1 MSCSMAFAKAGGLDR
16 RDLQSA
22 AQLVDHEG
30 GKSLALDVLGNDEDR
45 LAGLHHL
52 LEQGKQRLHVG
63 ELLFID
69 ENVGALELDA
79 HLVGVGDEVGGNI
92 AAVELHALDHFE
104 LGLERLRLLD
114 GDHAVIADLLH
125 VLAIMA
131 PIS

>member
-1 MSCSMAFAKAGGLDR
+1 M
-16 RDLQSA
+16 
-22 AQLVDHEG
+22 
-30 GKSLALDVLGNDEDR
+30 
-45 LAGLHHL
+45 
-52 LEQGKQRLHVG
+52 LE

-104 LGLERLRLLD
+104 LDLERLRLLD

-125 VLAIMA
+125 GLGNHGANLVIAIG
-131 PIS
+131 